1 MMDKQVTESNE
12 KKELRT
18 RIVKQA
24 NAMFH
29 AHGIKEVKMDD
40 IAASLSISKRTL
52 YELFENKEELL
63 FEGIRQGHAESIV
76 KAKDIIRQSNGT
88 LEVLLSLYF
97 FYINQIKTINK
108 NYFRELKKYPKV
120 VEERRK
126 GSRKDEQRV
135 RAWLESG
142 VKEGI
147 FREDTNFEILLY
159 IIKENVEFIT
169 TTTLFDDYTIE
180 QMGNTFILAY
190 LRGISTP
197 KGLETIETYIRKTY
211 K

>member
-1 MMDKQVTESNE
+1 MMEKQVNE
-12 KKELRT
+12 NSEKRELRM

-24 NAMFH
+24 NSMFH

-40 IAASLSISKRTL
+40 IAASLGISKRTL

-63 FEGIRQGHAESIV
+63 FEGIRLGHAESV
-76 KAKDIIRQSNGT
+76 EQAKSIIRQSNGT

-97 FYINQIKTINK
+97 FYINQVKTINK

-120 VEERRK
+120 VEESRK
-126 GSRKDEQRV
+126 GSRKDEYKV

-197 KGLETIETYIRKTY
+197 KGLETIETYIRKTN

>member
-1 MMDKQVTESNE
+1 MDKQVTESNE

-24 NAMFH
+24 NAMFN

-40 IAASLSISKRTL
+40 IAASLGISKRTL

-63 FEGIRQGHAESIV
+63 FEGIRQGHIESV
-76 KAKDIIRQSNGT
+76 EKAKDIIRQSNGT

>member
-1 MMDKQVTESNE
+1 MEKPINENSE

-18 RIVKQA
+18 RIVRHA
-24 NAMFH
+24 NRMFH
-29 AHGIKEVKMDD
+29 AQGIKEVKMDD
-40 IAASLSISKRTL
+40 IAATIGISKRTL
-52 YELFENKEELL
+52 YELFKNKEELL
-63 FEGIRQGHAESIV
+63 FEGIRLRHSESV
-76 KAKDIIRQSNGT
+76 EEAKRIIRQSNGT
-88 LEVLLSLYF
+88 LDVILSLYF
-97 FYINQIKTINK
+97 FYINQVKTINK

-120 VEERRK
+120 VEESRK
-126 GSRKDEQRV
+126 GSRKDEQKI

-169 TTTLFDDYTIE
+169 TTTLFDDYPIE

-197 KGLETIETYIRKTY
+197 KGVETIEEYIKKTN
-211 K
+211 

>member
-1 MMDKQVTESNE
+1 MMEKQVNE
-12 KKELRT
+12 NSEKRELRM

-24 NAMFH
+24 NSMFH

-40 IAASLSISKRTL
+40 IAASLGISKRTL

-63 FEGIRQGHAESIV
+63 FEGIRLGHAESV
-76 KAKDIIRQSNGT
+76 EKAKSIIRQSNGT

-97 FYINQIKTINK
+97 FYINQVKTINK

-120 VEERRK
+120 VEESRK
-126 GSRKDEQRV
+126 GSRKDEYKV

-197 KGLETIETYIRKTY
+197 KGLETIETYIRKTN

>member
-1 MMDKQVTESNE
+1 MEKQVGENNE

-40 IAASLSISKRTL
+40 IAASLGVSKRTL

-63 FEGIRQGHAESIV
+63 FEGIRQGHIESV
-76 KAKDIIRQSNGT
+76 EKAKDIIRQSNGT

-108 NYFRELKKYPKV
+108 NYFRELKNTPRWWKSDAKGR
-120 VEERRK
+120 ERM
-126 GSRKDEQRV
+126 
-135 RAWLESG
+135 
-142 VKEGI
+142 
-147 FREDTNFEILLY
+147 N
-159 IIKENVEFIT
+159 
-169 TTTLFDDYTIE
+169 
-180 QMGNTFILAY
+180 
-190 LRGISTP
+190 RG
-197 KGLETIETYIRKTY
+197 
-211 K
+211 